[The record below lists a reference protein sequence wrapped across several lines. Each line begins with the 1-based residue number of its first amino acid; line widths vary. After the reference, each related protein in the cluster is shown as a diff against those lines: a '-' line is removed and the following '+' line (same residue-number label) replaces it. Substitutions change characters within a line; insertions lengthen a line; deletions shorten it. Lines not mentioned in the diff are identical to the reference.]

1 MVVCPRLPRQ
11 VQTATVTPTQ
21 RIPDGG
27 LRVAAH
33 VTGGITVAKTSKA
46 AKPPVKRT
54 LDARKDTMDFRDLM
68 FVPTLVE
75 VPTHIPL
82 SDFTGFKVPVLDQ
95 GSEGACT
102 GFGLAT
108 VANYLLLR
116 RRVEP
121 DAVPVSP
128 RMLYEM
134 ARRYDEWPGERYSGS
149 SARGAMKGWHK
160 HGVCS
165 EPEYPY
171 VLKRSDKRGLTQP
184 RIADALKRPL
194 GAYFRVNHRDLI
206 AMHSAIAEVG
216 VLYAS
221 ATVHKG
227 WEGLGTNGL
236 IQQSNQLT
244 GGHAFAIVA
253 YDADGFW
260 LQNSW
265 GTDWGKKGLARV
277 SYDDW
282 LANGTDV
289 WVARLGAPVRLSK
302 VASTAIAHAE
312 TSGQSAAYAFS
323 DLRPHVVTLG
333 NDGELKPGG
342 NYGTTPAELQHIFDD
357 DIPQT
362 IANWPVKRLLLYAH
376 GGLVSERAAVQRLAE
391 YRPTML
397 GAGVYPLAFIWNTD
411 FWTTITNILQDA
423 VRRRRPEGVLDS
435 AKDFLLDRLDD
446 ALEPLARLLT
456 GRAAWG
462 EMKENALRASLAG
475 HGARLVA
482 EHVARLKQR
491 FPDLQVH
498 VLAHSAGS
506 ILQAPLIQLLTSTGP
521 IRSGPMQGERGLGI
535 EVDTCT
541 LWAPACTV
549 SLFKEA
555 YLPAVVKRAIKRFA
569 LLVLSD
575 KVEQDDNCA
584 GIYHKSLLYLVSNA
598 LDERLRNPFERDGVP
613 ILGLAKFVK
622 ADADLAKLFTDGAAD
637 LVMAPNDE
645 PMGTPGASLARHH
658 GDFDDEARTVAAAL
672 ARIVAAQPAKRAG
685 AATAAAPV
693 KVTPPTFLS
702 SASSLRRR
710 RLEVD
715 VQTRVLR

>member
-1 MVVCPRLPRQ
+1 VTNRALNRL
-11 VQTATVTPTQ
+11 
-21 RIPDGG
+21 
-27 LRVAAH
+27 
-33 VTGGITVAKTSKA
+33 KA
-46 AKPPVKRT
+46 ATTKEGGQVAGTKNTHKSAIERT
-54 LDARKDTMDFRDLM
+54 LDARKDTMDLRDLM
-68 FVPTLVE
+68 FVPTLIE
-75 VPTHIPL
+75 VPSHIPL
-82 SDFTGFKVPVLDQ
+82 SDFAAIKVPVLDQ
-95 GSEGACT
+95 GREGACT

-108 VANYLLLR
+108 VANCLLLR
-116 RRVEP
+116 RRVAP
-121 DAVPVSP
+121 DKVPVSP

-134 ARRYDEWPGERYSGS
+134 ARRYDEWPGESYSGS

-165 EPEYPY
+165 EAEYPY

-184 RIADALKRPL
+184 RISDALKRPL

-216 VLYAS
+216 VLYAT
-221 ATVHKG
+221 AGVHEG
-227 WEGLGTNGL
+227 WKRPGKNGL
-236 IQQSNQLT
+236 IRQSDHFIGN
-244 GGHAFAIVA
+244 HAFAIVA
-253 YDADGFW
+253 YDSEGFW

-265 GTDWGKKGLARV
+265 GRSWGKGGLGHV

-302 VASTAIAHAE
+302 ISSTAVAHAE
-312 TSGQSAAYAFS
+312 TSGQSAAYAFA
-323 DLRPHVVTLG
+323 DLRPHVVTLS

-342 NYGTTPAELQHIFDD
+342 NYGTTPDELQHIFDD
-357 DIPQT
+357 DIPRT

-456 GRAAWG
+456 GKAVWS
-462 EMKENALRASLAG
+462 EMKENALRASLPG

-482 EHVARLKQR
+482 DHVARLKKR
-491 FPDLQVH
+491 VPDLQVH

-506 ILQAPLIQLLTSTGP
+506 ILQAPLIQLLTSKGP
-521 IRSGPMQGERGLGI
+521 IASGQMQGERGLGI
-535 EVDTCT
+535 DVDTCT

-549 SLFKEA
+549 NLFKEA
-555 YLPAVVKRAIKRFA
+555 YLPAVVSQAIKRFA
-569 LLVLSD
+569 LVVLSD

-584 GIYHKSLLYLVSNA
+584 SIYHKSLLYLVSNA

-622 ADADLAKLFTDGAAD
+622 ADADLNALFADGAAD

-645 PMGTPGASLARHH
+645 PMGSPGASLARHH
-658 GDFDDEARTVAAAL
+658 GDFDDESRTVAAAL
-672 ARIVAAQPAKRAG
+672 ARIVAAQPAKRARG
-685 AATAAAPV
+685 AAAAAAPA

-710 RLEVD
+710 RLDVD